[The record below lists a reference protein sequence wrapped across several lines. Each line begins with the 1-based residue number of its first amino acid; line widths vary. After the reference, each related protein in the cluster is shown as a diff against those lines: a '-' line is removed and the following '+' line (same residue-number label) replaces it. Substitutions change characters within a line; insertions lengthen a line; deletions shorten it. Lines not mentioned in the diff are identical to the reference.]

1 MHGEGRLKVEGDG
14 GLTGDG
20 WRVGHTGTLSPSFL
34 LNIMSTT
41 YLVDG
46 DGYELRLLVLVK
58 QREVDAFVD
67 VYNLKGTKGEVV
79 TDEEE

>member
-1 MHGEGRLKVEGDG
+1 M
-14 GLTGDG
+14 
-20 WRVGHTGTLSPSFL
+20 P
-34 LNIMSTT
+34 TT

-67 VYNLKGTKGEVV
+67 VYNLKGAKGEVV

>member
-1 MHGEGRLKVEGDG
+1 MP
-14 GLTGDG
+14 TA
-20 WRVGHTGTLSPSFL
+20 
-34 LNIMSTT
+34 

-67 VYNLKGTKGEVV
+67 VYNLKDEGRSGNRWVRGMKESHTLVCQWYPSAQYFLQVV
-79 TDEEE
+79 QTPP

>member
-1 MHGEGRLKVEGDG
+1 MP
-14 GLTGDG
+14 TA
-20 WRVGHTGTLSPSFL
+20 
-34 LNIMSTT
+34 

-67 VYNLKGTKGEVV
+67 VYNLKGAKEEVR
-79 TDEEE
+79 TDG

>member
-1 MHGEGRLKVEGDG
+1 M
-14 GLTGDG
+14 GDG
-20 WRVGHTGTLSPSFL
+20 WRVGNTGTLSPSFL

-67 VYNLKGTKGEVV
+67 VYNLKGAKGEVV